1 MSGKGL
7 KWRRTRAANEP
18 IQSSG
23 VRFLQDD
30 LGQRAKAT
38 FTAWRATLTPKQ
50 RRTLY
55 APPKAR

>member
-7 KWRRTRAANEP
+7 KCRRTRATNKTKYFGA
-18 IQSSG
+18 
-23 VRFLQDD
+23 RFPQDN
-30 LGQRAKAT
+30 LNQRAKAT

>member
-7 KWRRTRAANEP
+7 KWRRTRAANKP
-18 IQSSG
+18 TQYSG
-23 VRFLQDD
+23 VRFPQDD

-55 APPKAR
+55 APPNAR